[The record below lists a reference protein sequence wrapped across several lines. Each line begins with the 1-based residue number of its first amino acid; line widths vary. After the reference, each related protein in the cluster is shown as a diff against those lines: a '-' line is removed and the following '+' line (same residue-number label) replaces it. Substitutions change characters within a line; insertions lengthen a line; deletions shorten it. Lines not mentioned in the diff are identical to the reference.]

1 MSFSLKP
8 VLTEWLKQRLPNA
21 DVKEVVSYEDDTA
34 GGGYCSSCY
43 YEYAIVNIYYL
54 DSQNQR
60 QKYVYDDGFAEL
72 ISSLE
77 DANG

>member
-8 VLTEWLKQRLPNA
+8 VLTEWLKQHEP
-21 DVKEVVSYEDDTA
+21 DVKEVVRYEDDTA
-34 GGGYCSSCY
+34 GGGYCDSCY

-54 DSQNQR
+54 DSQGAQH
-60 QKYVYDDGFAEL
+60 KYVYSAGFAEL